1 MADGRVQQLMSDRPA
16 NGHWTVETLREY
28 LLDKF
33 EGLEDLFGTKID
45 AAEKL
50 TNLALENSK
59 EAVAKAENANNER
72 FKTTNEWRQTV
83 NDITGGLASKT
94 EVANLVSSLGGLTT
108 RFERMESSNSRR
120 EGDRSETKEQK
131 NQSTQM
137 TLMAVGIVVSILL
150 SAAGWLRN
158 AGGAP
163 AVPQVV
169 YVPTPPATTA
179 PTAR

>member
-1 MADGRVQQLMSDRPA
+1 MTERPA

-33 EGLEDLFGTKID
+33 DSVESLFKTKVE

-50 TNLALENSK
+50 TNLALDNSK
-59 EAVAKAENANNER
+59 EAVAKAEAANNER

-94 EVANLVSSLGGLTT
+94 EVANIQLQLSNLIV
-108 RFERMESSNSRR
+108 RFERGESSSSRR
-120 EGDRSETKEQK
+120 EGDRSESKEQR

-137 TLMAVGIVVSILL
+137 LLMAIGIAVSILI
-150 SAAGWLRN
+150 SGAGLLRST
-158 AGGAP
+158 GGAP

-179 PTAR
+179 PVTR